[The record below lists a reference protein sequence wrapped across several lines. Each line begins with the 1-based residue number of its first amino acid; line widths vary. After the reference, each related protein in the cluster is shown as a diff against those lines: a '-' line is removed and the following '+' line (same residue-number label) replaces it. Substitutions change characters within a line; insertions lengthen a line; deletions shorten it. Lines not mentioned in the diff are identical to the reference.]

1 MGYVTMKQLLE
12 AGVHFG
18 HQTKRWNP
26 KMKRYIFGARNGI
39 YIVDLQQTVGMF
51 RKAHDF
57 IRDIAARGERVLFV
71 GTKKQAQTQVENA
84 AKKCGMDYVN
94 NRWVGGLLTNYAT
107 VRKSIDRMKKIEEMQ
122 ASDDSSIVTKKEA
135 LMLERERLR
144 LEKNFGG
151 IRDMGGSPGAIFVID
166 SKKEAI
172 AVKEG
177 RKLGIPVVAIVDTN
191 CDPDE
196 VDIIIPGNDDA
207 IRAIDL
213 FASSM
218 ADACNQGK
226 ALYEESL
233 RKDSDKDVEAELT
246 EAAEAPKEEA
256 AAAPEAKPE
265 AAAPEAK
272 VEAKTE
278 AAPATKTEAAPEAKA
293 EAAPEAKAEAA
304 PEAKTEAALATDAPK
319 AE

>member
-57 IRDIAARGERVLFV
+57 IKEVASRGERILFV
-71 GTKKQAQTQVENA
+71 GTKKQAHTQIENA
-84 AKKCGMDYVN
+84 AKKCGMDFVN
-94 NRWVGGLLTNYAT
+94 NRWVGGLLTNYET
-107 VRKSIDRMKKIEEMQ
+107 VKKSINRMKKIEEMQ

-135 LMLERERLR
+135 LMLERERQR
-144 LEKNFGG
+144 LDKNFGG
-151 IRDMGGSPGAIFVID
+151 IRDMGGAPGAIFVID

-196 VDIIIPGNDDA
+196 IDYIIPGNDDA

-233 RKDSDKDVEAELT
+233 RKDNDKDVEAELT
-246 EAAEAPKEEA
+246 AAAEA
-256 AAAPEAKPE
+256 
-265 AAAPEAK
+265 
-272 VEAKTE
+272 E
-278 AAPATKTEAAPEAKA
+278 AAPAAAPAVESKVAPATAPAPEVKAEVAAPAATPAPEAKA
-293 EAAPEAKAEAA
+293 EA
-304 PEAKTEAALATDAPK
+304 PK
-319 AE
+319 AK